1 MLLHLL
7 AHTEALIFHLVLIL
21 FSTREISHN
30 PWKKYYMELSKKE
43 KKQGT
48 LLPFP
53 KQREISQIL
62 AFEDMHRPDFTTDP
76 F

>member
-1 MLLHLL
+1 
-7 AHTEALIFHLVLIL
+7 
-21 FSTREISHN
+21 
-30 PWKKYYMELSKKE
+30 MELSKKE
-43 KKQGT
+43 KKQVT